1 MKKGMSCKIGSGN
14 NESEKNMKQKCKNAC
29 LSSKITTCNLT
40 ESFKKVF
47 HSLIFIP
54 FMYEYKKIFIL
65 LQRDVNI

>member
-40 ESFKKVF
+40 ESFKKLF

-54 FMYEYKKIFIL
+54 FMYEYKK
-65 LQRDVNI
+65 NIYFTST